1 MSFGHQRGQIKAADR
16 ALLSAAEFAWMDYYV
31 KGAGSVPFQGVTTL
45 TQTCPNAAPSGG
57 PYYADNWA
65 DLAPGEVSFT
75 DAAPKTILP
84 TAGSPT
90 IANTFDPVNGGGA
103 CATTSPADQPDTAT
117 YRSDPVPAGG
127 YTLMGSPTVIADIT
141 LPEREL
147 ADRREAPRRRPGR
160 QHPDAGRPRALAAR
174 DQRRP
179 RSARCSSST
188 RTATGSPT
196 GTSRSWSCC
205 RRTHPTGES
214 PTARQN
220 VTVENL
226 ELRLPVLEQPGS
238 LGGVVGSPAPKFLPA
253 GYQLARDFQPAY
265 VRPRGATP
273 FRAALVPAFKPCTVP
288 NSTHG
293 SPLAFPSCG
302 PPAPGL
308 AEPHGRHAGRQRPA
322 GQLGRLREHEGG
334 ARPDRNTPADEADAI
349 LTVSLTDV
357 RQTVGLGDYTGQLQ
371 ETATVRITDRASGPA
386 GDEGATLQDISYP
399 VVVPCTPTA
408 STSIGSTCSLV
419 TGLNAVVPGTIS
431 GGKRAIW
438 ELGQIQVRDGGP
450 DGVVSTAPGNA
461 LFAVQGV
468 FTP

>member
-1 MSFGHQRGQIKAADR
+1 MR
-16 ALLSAAEFAWMDYYV
+16 SA
-31 KGAGSVPFQGVTTL
+31 SR
-45 TQTCPNAAPSGG
+45 
-57 PYYADNWA
+57 
-65 DLAPGEVSFT
+65 

-84 TAGSPT
+84 TAGSQT

-141 LPEREL
+141 LPNENS
-147 ADRREAPRRRPGR
+147 
-160 QHPDAGRPRALAAR
+160 QIAAR
-174 DQRRP
+174 LLDVDPVGNSQTLVARGLWRP
-179 RSARCSSST
+179 EISATPVRQVFQLHPNGY
-188 RTATGSPT
+188 RFADGHIAKLELLPKDSPY
-196 GTSRSWSCC
+196 GRVSN
-205 RRTHPTGES
+205 GQ
-214 PTARQN
+214 AN

-302 PPAPGL
+302 PPAQVSPNLTVGTPD
-308 AEPHGRHAGRQRPA
+308 AN
-322 GQLGRLREHEGG
+322 GQQANSVGYVNLKAVLDSTG
-334 ARPDRNTPADEADAI
+334 TPADEADAI

-408 STSIGSTCSLV
+408 STSIGSACSLV